1 MALTDVKVASRA
13 LVLMGANTIYTFT
26 TNPSTT
32 EATVADNLYE
42 GFVEAALSAYRWRF
56 SSGQIDLSRLVAVPQ
71 ARWDAAYQIQTR
83 PPVLVLHAVTVLS
96 NPIKYDRYED
106 KIYCDATATDVVT
119 ADYTYRVA
127 TQYWPAY
134 FTEYVVYKMAG
145 VFASSIAQ
153 KASLAEVLMG
163 ESARLFSAAKVIA
176 AQQQSTRQMR
186 SRRLIDARR

>member
-13 LVLMGANTIYTFT
+13 LVLMGANTISTFT
-26 TNPSTT
+26 PNPSTT

-71 ARWDAAYQIQTR
+71 ARWDAAYQMPTS
-83 PPVLVLHAVTVLS
+83 PPVLGLHAVTVLS

-163 ESARLFSAAKVIA
+163 ESARLFSAAKVIE

>member
-13 LVLMGANTIYTFT
+13 LVLIGANTISSFT
-26 TNPSTT
+26 PNPPTT

-56 SSGQIDLSRLVAVPQ
+56 ASGQIDLSRLTAAPQ
-71 ARWDAAYQIQTR
+71 ARWDAAYQMPTG
-83 PPVLVLHAVTVLS
+83 PAALVLHAVTVLA
-96 NPIKYDRYED
+96 NPIKFDRYED
-106 KIYCDATATDVVT
+106 MIYCDAADTDTVT

-127 TQYWPAY
+127 TQYWPPY
-134 FTEYVVYKMAG
+134 FTEYVVYKLAG

-153 KASLAEVLMG
+153 KGSLAEVLMG
-163 ESARLFSAAKVIA
+163 ESARLFQAAKLTE
-176 AQQQSTRQMR
+176 AQQQTTRQVR